1 MNIEIVATRY
11 CSHCQ
16 NMERALRDLGVPY
29 DVLYA
34 EDYPELT
41 RQLGIRG
48 SPNLVVDRRL
58 IFHGQ
63 QTSAQLKQLLNI
75 E

>member
-1 MNIEIVATRY
+1 MNIEIVATRH

-16 NMERALRDLGVPY
+16 NMERALRSLGVLY

-34 EDYPELT
+34 EEQPELV

-58 IFHGQ
+58 VFHGQ
-63 QTSAQLKQLLNI
+63 KTSAQLKQLLNTD
-75 E
+75 